1 MWTLSF
7 RWASTPLTSRR
18 HTCVLV
24 MHRSCSRVAYS
35 LQRTHQYTM
44 SLYYEKS
51 FCAEYQIVVAAVD
64 VVIVWF
70 QSGYTFIIR
79 ADD

>member
-1 MWTLSF
+1 
-7 RWASTPLTSRR
+7 
-18 HTCVLV
+18 
-24 MHRSCSRVAYS
+24 
-35 LQRTHQYTM
+35 M

-79 ADD
+79 ADDWKIAVRSEIDTYAVWYC